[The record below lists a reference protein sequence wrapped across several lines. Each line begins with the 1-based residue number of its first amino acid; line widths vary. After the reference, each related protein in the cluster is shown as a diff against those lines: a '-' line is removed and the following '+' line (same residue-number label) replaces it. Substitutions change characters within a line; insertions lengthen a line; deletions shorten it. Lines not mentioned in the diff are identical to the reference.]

1 MKALW
6 YGEFI
11 KEKEF
16 VIENSNAKLD
26 EHLALRSYYAGVC
39 QREEGVDFGLVTSI
53 LRKILQMPDEGTYR
67 EGLNLFL
74 IYKITVFVTKA
85 LSWCSCRVLS
95 KSSPWLAI

>member
-26 EHLALRSYYAGVC
+26 EHLAVRSYYTSVC

-53 LRKILQMPDEGTYR
+53 IRKILQMPDEGAYLR
-67 EGLNLFL
+67 EGLNLFS
-74 IYKITVFVTKA
+74 YTK
-85 LSWCSCRVLS
+85 
-95 KSSPWLAI
+95 